1 MAGVE
6 VEGLFTAAL
15 GLQAP
20 WSVQKVGLNA
30 AKHRIDLEVLSQA
43 KRLSCPG
50 CGACDQAVH
59 DRVRR
64 SWRHLDFFQF
74 EAWLHAQV
82 PRVGCTSCGKTTQ
95 VPVPWARE
103 GSGFTSMRS
112 CAACSIT
119 APTPSSKP

>member
-1 MAGVE
+1 MAGLE

-20 WSVQKVGLNA
+20 WPVQKVDLNA
-30 AKHRIDLEVLSQA
+30 GKHRIGFEVASQA
-43 KRLSCPG
+43 KRLSCPS
-50 CGACDQAVH
+50 CGAGDQAVH

-95 VPVPWARE
+95 VPVGIGEINLQRGQDYVSVEIGRASCRE
-103 GSGFTSMRS
+103 RV
-112 CAACSIT
+112 
-119 APTPSSKP
+119 